1 MHAAAIIDWAGE
13 RIALR
18 PERALHLPERH
29 TLLLADLH
37 LGKGRAYRQQG
48 LPVPAGTT
56 DDTLARLDALLAA
69 APARRLVFLGDLLHS
84 RHAQGST
91 ALAAFARWRARHA
104 ALALTLVR
112 GNHDDHAG
120 DPPADLGIDVVD
132 EPARLG
138 GLALCHHPQPPAAG
152 ALGCVAGH
160 LHPALSLH
168 GRADDHLRL
177 PCFHLAAATLVL
189 PAFGAFTGTASVQR
203 SAGDRAWVIAEGE
216 VREIVAAP
224 GMLRRSRRAPTMGS

>member
-1 MHAAAIIDWAGE
+1 MSEAAVIDWAGE
-13 RIALR
+13 RVALR
-18 PERALHLPERH
+18 CERALHLPAH
-29 TLLLADLH
+29 DTLLLADLH
-37 LGKGRAYRQQG
+37 LGKGRAFRQQG
-48 LPVPAGTT
+48 LPVPAGST
-56 DDTLARLDALLAA
+56 DDTLARLEALLAA
-69 APARRLVFLGDLLHS
+69 VPARRLFFLGDLLHS
-84 RHAQGST
+84 RHAQGSA
-91 ALAAFARWRARHA
+91 ALAAFARWRARHP

-138 GLALCHHPQPPAAG
+138 GLALCHHPQPPPAG

-177 PCFHLAAATLVL
+177 PCFHLAARTLVL
-189 PAFGAFTGTASVQR
+189 PAFGAFTGMASLQR
-203 SAGDRAWVIAEGE
+203 SAGDRAWVIADGA
-216 VREIVAAP
+216 VREVSAAP